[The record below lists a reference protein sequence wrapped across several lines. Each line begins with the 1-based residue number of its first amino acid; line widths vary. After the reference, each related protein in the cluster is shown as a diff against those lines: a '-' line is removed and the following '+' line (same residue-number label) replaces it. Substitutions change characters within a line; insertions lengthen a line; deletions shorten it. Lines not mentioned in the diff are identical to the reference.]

1 MSSGAPATH
10 DELLDRL
17 FAAISEADVDA
28 VAALYA
34 DDVEVWNN
42 SSRRIFKHEASLELL
57 RDFLSRVT
65 DVRYEILER
74 RHWENGAMQR
84 HVLHVRV
91 DGRDHAIDVCI
102 TFAFAGG
109 RIRSVFEYVDGRAL
123 APLGW

>member
-1 MSSGAPATH
+1 MTTQ

-17 FAAISEADVDA
+17 FAGISEANVDA
-28 VAALYA
+28 VAELYA

-42 SSRRIFKHEASLELL
+42 SSGRLLEREASLALL

-91 DGRDHAIDVCI
+91 GARDHAIDVCI
-102 TFAFAGG
+102 AFAFAGG

>member
-1 MSSGAPATH
+1 MTTQ

-17 FAAISEADVDA
+17 FAGISEANVDA
-28 VAALYA
+28 VAELYA

-42 SSRRIFKHEASLELL
+42 SSGRLLKREASLALL
-57 RDFLSRVT
+57 RDFLGRVT
-65 DVRYEILER
+65 HVRYEILER

-91 DGRDHAIDVCI
+91 NARDHAIDVCI

>member
-1 MSSGAPATH
+1 MTAQ

-17 FAAISEADVDA
+17 FAGISAADVDA
-28 VAALYA
+28 VAELYA
-34 DDVEVWNN
+34 DDVEVWN
-42 SSRRIFKHEASLELL
+42 SYSRRTFQRDASLAVL
-57 RDFLSRVT
+57 RDFLSRT
-65 DVRYEILER
+65 DGVRYEVLER

-91 DGRDHAIDVCI
+91 DGREHPIDACV

-109 RIRSVFEYVDGRAL
+109 RIRNVFEYVDGRAL

>member
-1 MSSGAPATH
+1 MTTQ

-17 FAAISEADVDA
+17 FAGISEANVDA
-28 VAALYA
+28 VAELYA

-42 SSRRIFKHEASLELL
+42 SSRRLLKREASLALL

-65 DVRYEILER
+65 HVRYEILER

-91 DGRDHAIDVCI
+91 DARDHAIDVCI

>member
-1 MSSGAPATH
+1 MTTQ

-17 FAAISEADVDA
+17 FAGISEANVDA
-28 VAALYA
+28 VAELYA

-42 SSRRIFKHEASLELL
+42 SSRRIFKREASLALL
-57 RDFLSRVT
+57 RDFLTRVT
-65 DVRYEILER
+65 QVRYEILER

-84 HVLHVRV
+84 HVLHVQV
-91 DGRDHAIDVCI
+91 NARDHAIDVCT
-102 TFAFAGG
+102 TFAFADG